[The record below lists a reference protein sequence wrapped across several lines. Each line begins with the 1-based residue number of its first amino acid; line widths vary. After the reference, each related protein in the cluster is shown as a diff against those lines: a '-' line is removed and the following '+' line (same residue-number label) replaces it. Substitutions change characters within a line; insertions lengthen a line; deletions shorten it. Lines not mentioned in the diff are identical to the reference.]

1 MSNIDIK
8 DDVTPAE
15 KGAQK
20 LAKAMKEV
28 SAIRKVVRASARLA
42 DFISQEDREDCAR
55 VIREAK
61 QATMRVYSKEKG
73 DLIVIP
79 DHKTRLAATTLELA
93 YIEGTP
99 VKRSVE
105 IKAEFE
111 SADMLIERLR
121 SSPEAMRMIR
131 AYSEKGIPIQ
141 HQGQVPDLGTGNGDG
156 L

>member
-1 MSNIDIK
+1 MSATDIE
-8 DDVTPAE
+8 DHVTPAD
-15 KGAQK
+15 KGVQK

-28 SAIRKVVRASARLA
+28 SVIRKVVRASARLA
-42 DFISQEDREDCAR
+42 DFITQEDREDCAR

-73 DLIVIP
+73 DLIEIP

-105 IKAEFE
+105 VKADFE
-111 SADMLIERLR
+111 SADVLIERLR
-121 SSPEAMRMIR
+121 SSPEAMRMFR
-131 AYSEKGIPIQ
+131 AYSKQEIPLQ
-141 HQGQVPDLGTGNGDG
+141 HQGQVPDPRNHNGDG